1 MEGDGDVISTRAG
14 NFCREE
20 RYPPRLHHLWRP
32 LLVRGCIIRAGAL
45 RVRGGNSETLATH
58 PVVYVFLGGVCK
70 LSYCRLRH
78 ANLLLISQ

>member
-1 MEGDGDVISTRAG
+1 MGGDGDVISTRAG
-14 NFCREE
+14 NFCRGEVPTKA
-20 RYPPRLHHLWRP
+20 RHLWRP
-32 LLVRGCIIRAGAL
+32 LLVRGCINREGAL
-45 RVRGGNSETLATH
+45 RVRGGNSETPATH